1 MDALERLAEKAE
13 ARKLYMRDYMNKY
26 YVDHKEK
33 ILADQLRSNTANR
46 EKRRESWRAWYAR
59 KKLLET
65 SGNKI

>member
-26 YVDHKEK
+26 YDTHKEK

-46 EKRRESWRAWYAR
+46 EKRRECWRAWYAR